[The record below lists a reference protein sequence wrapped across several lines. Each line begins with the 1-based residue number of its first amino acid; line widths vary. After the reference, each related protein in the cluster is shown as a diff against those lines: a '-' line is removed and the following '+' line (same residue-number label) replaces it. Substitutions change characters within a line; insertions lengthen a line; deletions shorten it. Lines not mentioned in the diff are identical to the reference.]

1 MSTITAELPDSVL
14 NSMKHLAKV
23 EGMPVERLAALAI
36 AQAVGAWSIQQ
47 EDFAERATRGNRSRF
62 EAAMN
67 KVPTAPPLPGDE

>member
-1 MSTITAELPDSVL
+1 MSTITAELPDSVV

-23 EGMPVERLAALAI
+23 EGMPIERLAALAI

-47 EDFAERATRGNRSRF
+47 QEFTERAARGNRSGF

-67 KVPTAPPLPGDE
+67 QVPNNAPLPGDE

>member
-47 EDFAERATRGNRSRF
+47 QDFAERSTRGNRSRF
-62 EAAMN
+62 EAAMDKIPN
-67 KVPTAPPLPGDE
+67 GKPIPGDE